1 MTCFSYLFEA
11 KSIQD
16 YILRSGRLRH
26 IVGASELIDALGRE
40 LLDQTLLA
48 LSLNDEQVRFS
59 RRAGGAVFA
68 FTDSQDV
75 RDALRKA
82 WTLTV
87 QQFAPGLPF
96 VSAAGEGENDYTA
109 YLDARQKLEVARNW
123 QVTAALPAGSP
134 VTRYAPRTGLPAVTH
149 NNKFGDLDEATARF
163 GRDEFWKSGGLA
175 GRFVQG
181 SQPEHWPH
189 DLNYRDDGATVFPFV
204 GENRYLGLLHADGN
218 GLGQLLKKLSNHVA
232 THPDRFVKVFRAFSD
247 AVEAATRAAAEY
259 ASAQVLEP
267 ARKEKQTADADDP
280 TIGVYPARPIVLGG
294 DDLTILIRA
303 DLAIPFATD
312 FLRAFEKES
321 RTQMD
326 ALRKEF
332 KEINDLPEALTAGA
346 GIAFVKSNHPF
357 YMTHELTEGLA
368 KWAKDRAKEHK
379 QTLDHWE
386 RVPPTL
392 AFYRVST
399 ASHGHYDDVRREE
412 LTFGSENQQI
422 VTSLG
427 AYCIDHPDAQT
438 SGLPALKDLRDLAQL
453 FGSEKVARGPTR
465 QLLTLIGQDLDEA
478 RRRYERWKEVM
489 KKREPKTIDAI
500 MQGLERL
507 CGTLDE
513 SLPVSQRHS
522 EQEPRVT
529 PLADLQTLLSTDIT
543 SGDTADTPNH
553 DSRQEAA

>member
-1 MTCFSYLFEA
+1 MTCFSCLFEA

-40 LLDQTLLA
+40 LLDQTLWA
-48 LSLNDEQVRFS
+48 LGLSDEEVRFS

-68 FTDSQDV
+68 FTDSRAA
-75 RDALRKA
+75 RDALREA

-96 VSAAGEGENDYTA
+96 VSAAGEGDNDYAA

-149 NNKFGDLDEATARF
+149 NNKLGDLDAATARF
-163 GRDEFWKSGGLA
+163 GREEFWKSGGLA

-189 DLNYRDDGATVFPFV
+189 DLNYRDDGATVFPFL

-218 GLGQLLKKLSNHVA
+218 GLGQLLKKLSHHVA
-232 THPDRFVKVFRAFSD
+232 NHPARFVEVFRAFSE

-267 ARKEKQTADADDP
+267 ARKTKSASDTDDP
-280 TIGVYPARPIVLGG
+280 AVGVYPARPIVLGG

-303 DLAIPFATD
+303 DLAIDFAKD
-312 FLRAFEKES
+312 FLRAFETES
-321 RTQMD
+321 RSQLDT
-326 ALRKEF
+326 LRRRF
-332 KEINDLPEALTAGA
+332 PEIPDLPEALTAGA

-357 YMTHELTEGLA
+357 YMAYELTEGLA

-379 QTLDHWE
+379 QSLDRWE

-392 AFYRVST
+392 AFYRVT
-399 ASHGHYDDVRREE
+399 AASHGHYGDVRREE
-412 LTFGSENQQI
+412 LTFGPEKQHI

-427 AYCIDHPDAQT
+427 AYSIDDCAGQA
-438 SGLPALKDLRDLAQL
+438 SGLPALKDLCDLAGL
-453 FGSEKVARGPTR
+453 FSGERVARGPTR

-478 RRRYERWKEVM
+478 RRRYDRWKEVM
-489 KKREPKTIDAI
+489 AKREPQTLGAI

-513 SLPVSQRHS
+513 SLPVSRCHS
-522 EQEPRVT
+522 EQGPRLT
-529 PLADLQTLLSTDIT
+529 PLADLQTLLSIGVALRDTDAT
-543 SGDTADTPNH
+543 EH
-553 DSRQEAA
+553 DSHQEAA